1 MANAVNT
8 IRRVNAFG
16 DGAYTY
22 YPVVVIGAGESGIAM
37 GCQLRSKLGFDQ
49 FRIFERKSGIGGTWY
64 TTCYPGVA
72 CDIPTICYS
81 YSFARN
87 AGWSTLHP
95 SGPEIAKYLYNVCE
109 QFHILDKI
117 QTDTDVTSI
126 RWLDDE
132 EEWELV
138 LEHMAPG
145 MGDLSGRQRKA
156 IAESQGI
163 AKVCFK
169 RETIRAKVVAS
180 AVGGLVEPKPY
191 PEVPGL
197 DRFKGDILHTARW
210 DPTTKLQD
218 KNVVILGA
226 GCSAAQVTPEI
237 IKPPYNAK
245 SITQLLRSPGWVEP
259 TFGPK
264 VVKWWE
270 SNTPALFS
278 LVPGLQWT
286 VRKALFALIEL
297 EFLRTFS
304 IGARARKY
312 RVEKQK
318 TLIAYMHKMV
328 PEKYWEIL
336 TPDYEVG
343 CKRRVKDSDWFRSL
357 QNPKI
362 ELTSLPLTS
371 VQEHTVTLGPGRHY
385 PPMSQTDSKVSTA
398 ERTIPCDT
406 LIFANGY
413 ETGEWLHPLDVKG
426 RDGRSLYDV
435 WESRGGSQAYLGTA
449 MDGFPNFFLIFGPNT
464 ATGHSSVILAS
475 ENMVNHSLNFIRPI
489 LDGEVRT
496 YEVKEEAERRWTQKV
511 QDALKDSVWQK
522 GGCKSWYFKEESG
535 WNATV
540 YPWSQIHFTLRC
552 MFPRY
557 GDWEATYTRKGAVK
571 RRVRTV
577 AKVLGTL
584 VVMGALV
591 YTGTYGVEE
600 VVGGLRGVLRDGLDR
615 LRSWL

>member
-1 MANAVNT
+1 M
-8 IRRVNAFG
+8 
-16 DGAYTY
+16 
-22 YPVVVIGAGESGIAM
+22 E
-37 GCQLRSKLGFDQ
+37 
-49 FRIFERKSGIGGTWY
+49 
-64 TTCYPGVA
+64 
-72 CDIPTICYS
+72 
-81 YSFARN
+81 
-87 AGWSTLHP
+87 
-95 SGPEIAKYLYNVCE
+95 
-109 QFHILDKI
+109 
-117 QTDTDVTSI
+117 
-126 RWLDDE
+126 
-132 EEWELV
+132 
-138 LEHMAPG
+138 
-145 MGDLSGRQRKA
+145 
-156 IAESQGI
+156 
-163 AKVCFK
+163 KVCLK

-191 PEVPGL
+191 PEIPGL
-197 DRFKGDILHTARW
+197 DRFKGDVLHTARW
-210 DPTTKLQD
+210 DPTIKLQD

-259 TFGPK
+259 TLPPEI
-264 VVKWWE
+264 VKWWE
-270 SNTPALFS
+270 SNTPTLFS

-286 VRKALFALIEL
+286 LRKAFFAYL
-297 EFLRTFS
+297 EFDFQRLFTM
-304 IGARARKY
+304 GARARKH
-312 RVEKQK
+312 RLERQK

-343 CKRRVKDSDWFRSL
+343 CKRRVIDTDWFRSL
-357 QNPKI
+357 RNPSI
-362 ELTSLPLTS
+362 ELTSLPLS
-371 VQEHTVTLGPGRHY
+371 SIQEHTVTLGPGRHY

-398 ERTIPCDT
+398 KRTIPCDT

-413 ETGEWLHPLDVKG
+413 ETGEWLHPLDVTG
-426 RDGRSLYDV
+426 RGGRSLYDV

-464 ATGHSSVILAS
+464 ATGHSSVILAT
-475 ENMVNHSLNFIRPI
+475 ENMVNYSLKFIKPI

-496 YEVKEEAERRWTQKV
+496 YEVKEEAERRWTHKI

-522 GGCKSWYFKEESG
+522 GGCKSWYFNEGTG

-571 RRVRTV
+571 RRIRTV
-577 AKVLGTL
+577 ATL
-584 VVMGALV
+584 LATLAVMGAVV
-591 YTGTYGVEE
+591 YMGTYGVEE
-600 VVGGLRGVLRDGLDR
+600 AVGGLRRVLRDSLHK
-615 LRSWL
+615 LTSWLWKE